1 MALHGTAW
9 HCMVLHGTACAAPA
23 WATHG
28 MHTQLACMCPKF
40 WQHLAGT
47 YYTHMPCHTSPLHT
61 CVPCGAPPR
70 PMFQPPQTPNLGPE
84 YLHACNPHQGISEY
98 VWQGISQGVR
108 GWSYMFEK
116 LNKKVCSNG
125 VKSTS
130 HANLHASTHVHATQ
144 LQHPYLPG
152 AFAYQFVD
160 SSSPLPC
167 FWGCFPRA
175 CEQDS
180 CTPCCCMCA

>member
-1 MALHGTAW
+1 MVSTPCPRSHMPMSPCTPPCMVHCMALHGTAW
-9 HCMVLHGTACAAPA
+9 AVPA

-28 MHTQLACMCPKF
+28 MLTQLACMCPKF

-47 YYTHMPCHTSPLHT
+47 YYTHMSCHTSPLHT
-61 CVPCGAPPR
+61 CVTRGAPPC
-70 PMFQPPQTPNLGPE
+70 PMFQPPHTPNLGPK

-125 VKSTS
+125 VKSTPPCKS
-130 HANLHASTHVHATQ
+130 ACIHTCACYPAATS
-144 LQHPYLPG
+144 LSARSLCLS
-152 AFAYQFVD
+152 VCR
-160 SSSPLPC
+160 L
-167 FWGCFPRA
+167 
-175 CEQDS
+175 E
-180 CTPCCCMCA
+180 